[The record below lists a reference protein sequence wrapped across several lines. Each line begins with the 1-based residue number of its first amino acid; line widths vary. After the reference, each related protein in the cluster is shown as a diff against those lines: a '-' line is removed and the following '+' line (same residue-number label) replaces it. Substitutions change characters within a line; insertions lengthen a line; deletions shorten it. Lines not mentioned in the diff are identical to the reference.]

1 MGIKLDLERNKESNG
16 KQGLISSDYSID
28 SKVKIY
34 IVPTNEEVVVAYFTK
49 RVVEEGRDLVPEEMI
64 FRL

>member
-1 MGIKLDLERNKESNG
+1 V
-16 KQGLISSDYSID
+16 IS
-28 SKVKIY
+28 KAKIY

-49 RVVEEGRDLVPEEMI
+49 KVVEKGRDLTPQEMI